1 MIPGRVIS
9 LSLQI
14 LLALVSTMIDGFEP
28 LNNTLILMNHVDSM
42 SREKPRAMDE
52 QDKSKERKNG
62 KRT

>member
-28 LNNTLILMNHVDSM
+28 LMMFNDSM